1 MSDLVG
7 SPKSCFSRTQPG
19 SYCIFQVQPIDVE
32 ENLLESNS
40 PSRPSTSRS
49 ETNERQNMTENSSN
63 LLTPRTPAVLSTNN
77 LSLHSH
83 EPSRADI
90 MDNSGFSGNNATNM
104 LHVRTGLTPPAP
116 WAGLPANQTISQ
128 THGQQPPLGHH
139 MQQTNS
145 NVTSNNNQEG
155 LGPSHRF
162 QNRVSPSVSPQV
174 GSLFDRVP
182 ERPSCVPG
190 QYLSNERPA
199 LTPVSN

>member
-1 MSDLVG
+1 M
-7 SPKSCFSRTQPG
+7 
-19 SYCIFQVQPIDVE
+19 
-32 ENLLESNS
+32 ESNS
-40 PSRPSTSRS
+40 PSRPSTARS
-49 ETNERQNMTENSSN
+49 ETNDQQNMTTNSSN

-83 EPSRADI
+83 EPSRADV
-90 MDNSGFSGNNATNM
+90 MDNNGFSRNNATNM

-116 WAGLPANQTISQ
+116 WAGLPANQ
-128 THGQQPPLGHH
+128 QPPLGHH
-139 MQQTNS
+139 IHQTNN

-155 LGPSHRF
+155 LDPSHRF